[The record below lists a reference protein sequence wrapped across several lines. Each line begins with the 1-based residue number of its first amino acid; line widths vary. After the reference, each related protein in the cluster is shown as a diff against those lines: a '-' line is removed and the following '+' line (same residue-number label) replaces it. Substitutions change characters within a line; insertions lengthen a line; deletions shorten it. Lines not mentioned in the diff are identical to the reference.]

1 MRIGFTGSR
10 NGMNNEQRELVI
22 QFLEKNKDIEFEVHH
37 GDCIGADTDFHN
49 ICSKYD
55 KCKIYIHPPNNNTMR
70 SFCISRHILEP
81 KPYIIRNHNIVNS
94 CDILLACPSGK
105 TEQLRS
111 GTWATIRYARKINKS
126 VLIY

>member
-10 NGMNNEQRELVI
+10 NGITNEQRESII
-22 QFLEKNKDIEFEVHH
+22 QFLDKNKDTEFEAHH

-49 ICSKYD
+49 ICSKYE
-55 KCKIYIHPPNNNTMR
+55 KCKIYIHLPNINTMR
-70 SFCISRHILEP
+70 SYCKSDNIFQP
-81 KPYIIRNHNIVNS
+81 KPYITRNHDIVDS
-94 CDILLACPSGK
+94 CDVLLACPSEK

-111 GTWATIRYARKINKS
+111 GTWATIRYARKINKP